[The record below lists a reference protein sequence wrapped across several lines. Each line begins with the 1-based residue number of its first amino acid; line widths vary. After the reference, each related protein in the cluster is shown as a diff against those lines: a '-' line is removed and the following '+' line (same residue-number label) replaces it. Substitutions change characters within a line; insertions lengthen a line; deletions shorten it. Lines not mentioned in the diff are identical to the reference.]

1 MYCVLLLT
9 LRSRNLETSLDK
21 TLTPTLISSTIF
33 LSSYLHISEPLS
45 LSLLTS
51 ASSQPSF
58 NHGRSPI
65 ETSIKLFHD
74 LISIRLDCLK
84 WILGAP
90 TSLVFFQ
97 QGPGSGLEMS
107 ATKMILESAF
117 EEVYTLKRFEIET
130 PSTST
135 TNGGSVGSGGA
146 GGGKISVEAFPD
158 GIFKQLSL
166 LTSWIDETLPNTG
179 KRLPETTKLQADLLA
194 LRVQG
199 CRSHMRGLAK
209 CLYEVGASG
218 GLVGNHLLAL
228 VKWLK
233 VREVLD
239 GTTVMMIRYV
249 KKGIFS
255 YSLDLFRGR
264 SLVILG

>member
-1 MYCVLLLT
+1 VVGFLW
-9 LRSRNLETSLDK
+9 RPVIDASVFSNLETSLDK
-21 TLTPTLISSTIF
+21 TLSPTLISSTIF

-58 NHGRSPI
+58 NHGRTPL

-90 TSLVFFQ
+90 TSLVFFSQ
-97 QGPGSGLEMS
+97 QGQGQGSGLEMS
-107 ATKMILESAF
+107 ATKTILESAF
-117 EEVYTLKRFEIET
+117 EEVYTLKRFEIE
-130 PSTST
+130 SSST
-135 TNGGSVGSGGA
+135 TNGGVGGT

-166 LTSWIDETLPNTG
+166 LSQWIDETLPNTG
-179 KRLPETTKLQADLLA
+179 KRLPETTKLQADVQA

-209 CLYEVGASG
+209 CVYEVGASG

-249 KKGIFS
+249 KKK
-255 YSLDLFRGR
+255 DLFFLFA
-264 SLVILG
+264 SL